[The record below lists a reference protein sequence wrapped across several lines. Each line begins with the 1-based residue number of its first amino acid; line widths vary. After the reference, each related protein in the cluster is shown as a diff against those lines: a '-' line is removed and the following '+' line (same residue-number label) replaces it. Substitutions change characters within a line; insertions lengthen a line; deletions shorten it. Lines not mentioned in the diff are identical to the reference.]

1 MKSALGVAG
10 SLNMDLSLREI
21 PKIPV
26 RKPLA
31 SYLAERNSGKL
42 IAVRNMR
49 VSSENNNGN
58 GFLLT
63 PPSPHE
69 NEKSIVTG
77 KKLDQLLEETSNS
90 FHRLFDLLGSPV
102 ILDN

>member
-1 MKSALGVAG
+1 MCLESQSEVFLKKREMNSALCMAG

-26 RKPLA
+26 RKPLD
-31 SYLAERNSGKL
+31 SYLAERSSGKL
-42 IAVRNMR
+42 IVVRNMC

-63 PPSPHE
+63 PPPHMKM
-69 NEKSIVTG
+69 KS
-77 KKLDQLLEETSNS
+77 QLLQEKI
-90 FHRLFDLLGSPV
+90 R
-102 ILDN
+102 